1 MKDMIF
7 HFYKIFTIQTT
18 KIFSWEESQPIF
30 TNQCTVDYCPSCSC
44 IQRIRISQ
52 ILEPRPLLVY
62 VGSRRLLFT
71 LYNSK
76 KYYSFRS
83 DTWKVIF
90 QLERMLL
97 HSLFLLNS
105 QDVKIVESRLSFFL
119 FYFLFF
125 IFRTLGLGMEVI
137 GHTVTSVTFNS
148 VVTTLITELER
159 RKQKV
164 LKQSDVIQHRHYM
177 LASCLIHD
185 HLGQGAQYLAWI
197 ICRSI

>member
-1 MKDMIF
+1 MVDLKENALLLSSRNRMKWSIKSLLRF
-7 HFYKIFTIQTT
+7 QYSSNLLYSWKIWYFISIKYSLYRQLKSSLGKNLSLYLPISVQLTIALVALVYR
-18 KIFSWEESQPIF
+18 ELEYPRYLSQDLF
-30 TNQCTVDYCPSCSC
+30 
-44 IQRIRISQ
+44 
-52 ILEPRPLLVY
+52 LVY

-159 RKQKV
+159 RK
-164 LKQSDVIQHRHYM
+164 
-177 LASCLIHD
+177 
-185 HLGQGAQYLAWI
+185 
-197 ICRSI
+197 

>member
-1 MKDMIF
+1 MVDLKENALLLSSRNRMKWSIKSLLRF
-7 HFYKIFTIQTT
+7 QYSSNLLYSWKIWYFISIKYSLYRQLKSSLGKNLSLYLPISVQLTIALVALVYR
-18 KIFSWEESQPIF
+18 ELEYPRYLSQDLF
-30 TNQCTVDYCPSCSC
+30 
-44 IQRIRISQ
+44 
-52 ILEPRPLLVY
+52 LVY
-62 VGSRRLLFT
+62 VDSRRLLFT

-137 GHTVTSVTFNS
+137 GHTVTLVTFNS

-159 RKQKV
+159 RK
-164 LKQSDVIQHRHYM
+164 
-177 LASCLIHD
+177 
-185 HLGQGAQYLAWI
+185 
-197 ICRSI
+197 

>member
-1 MKDMIF
+1 MVDLKENALLLSSRNRMKWSIKSLLRF
-7 HFYKIFTIQTT
+7 QYSSNLLYSWKIWYFISIKYSLYRQLKSSLGKNLSLYLPISVQLTIALVDLVYR
-18 KIFSWEESQPIF
+18 ELEYPRYLSQDLF
-30 TNQCTVDYCPSCSC
+30 
-44 IQRIRISQ
+44 
-52 ILEPRPLLVY
+52 LVY

-137 GHTVTSVTFNS
+137 GHTVTLVTFNS

-159 RKQKV
+159 RK
-164 LKQSDVIQHRHYM
+164 
-177 LASCLIHD
+177 
-185 HLGQGAQYLAWI
+185 
-197 ICRSI
+197 

>member
-1 MKDMIF
+1 MVDLKENALLLSSRNRMKWSIKSLLRF
-7 HFYKIFTIQTT
+7 QYSSNLLYSWKIWYFISIKYSLYRQLKSSLGKNLSLYLPISVQLTIALVALVYR
-18 KIFSWEESQPIF
+18 ELEYPRYLSQDLF
-30 TNQCTVDYCPSCSC
+30 
-44 IQRIRISQ
+44 
-52 ILEPRPLLVY
+52 LVY

-137 GHTVTSVTFNS
+137 GHTVTLVTFNS

-159 RKQKV
+159 RK
-164 LKQSDVIQHRHYM
+164 
-177 LASCLIHD
+177 
-185 HLGQGAQYLAWI
+185 
-197 ICRSI
+197 